1 MRRPYKL
8 SHQFIASILIVSLFL
23 QSCGN
28 SLMPIREEQTARG
41 QTHTQEIIHQTNVG
55 PLLYKQLTADG
66 GHAVTFYQEAG
77 ELKADIVMNA
87 PVGFSKIYDGLEV
100 TIEQGS
106 ELSNLPRLREQAQ
119 QCRIH
124 LQLAHAGKPA
134 KIVIYK
140 GAGLMGGSKEEENS
154 WKGRLK
160 SDRDSEAE
168 AEEEKL
174 PAEVTL
180 PKETINSLWQVGQGL
195 NKEVYK
201 NEMLKV
207 LALKALNKGGSD
219 TVLYL
224 KKLGK
229 LGDITTIVECKQIIL
244 PAVWQDKALDE
255 LQGILYGLYSQ
266 ALRGMEEEL
275 ATLSKLDQIAQQL
288 YILELKYYFQ
298 RLLEPTSQ
306 EKEVIIKDIQR
317 GMDRLNLLAMPETAN
332 LRRLYL
338 NHLVQEAYKKL
349 TEEEQ
354 ETQANSNQGTVSKLE
369 QIIAEEKTKSS
380 DIQGELTK
388 QRGYNKQFQEEQA
401 KHEQILNRE
410 RKENKNKISSLEKL
424 LKSSEDNLAQKKE
437 AYEKLKEE
445 QEEQRKSNQRTVSS
459 YILDINATDKYGNFP
474 LHVAAVFNHVKVARM
489 LLKEGANVNVKD
501 KDGDSSPLH
510 FSAILGHVKIAK
522 LLLKKGA
529 DVDAK
534 DKAGS
539 SPLHIS
545 VMNGWFELAKLL
557 LEKGADVNAKDK
569 DGNSPLHFAAT
580 YGHVK
585 IARLLLE
592 HGADVNTKNEDGNSP
607 LQVADKG
614 HLEVVKLLLEHG
626 ADVEGK
632 ENLGNLVTTI

>member
-1 MRRPYKL
+1 MKGKHNLARIL
-8 SHQFIASILIVSLFL
+8 FISLCL
-23 QSCGN
+23 QSCSTSFN
-28 SLMPIREEQTARG
+28 PPIVP
-41 QTHTQEIIHQTNVG
+41 IKK
-55 PLLYKQLTADG
+55 KQLDHMQLSVKKLVNNNLTSKE
-66 GHAVTFYQEAG
+66 GHIVTFYEEAG
-77 ELKADIVMNA
+77 KLQA
-87 PVGFSKIYDGLEV
+87 EV
-100 TIEQGS
+100 E
-106 ELSNLPRLREQAQ
+106 ENLPAGFTRKQILPVIIALNLSCSKVMVKE
-119 QCRIH
+119 
-124 LQLAHAGKPA
+124 LAWQKKFMHITKNSVYIGNMGLIGGGKGK
-134 KIVIYK
+134 KIK
-140 GAGLMGGSKEEENS
+140 KEEA
-154 WKGRLK
+154 
-160 SDRDSEAE
+160 SEAE
-168 AEEEKL
+168 AEEEEEKF
-174 PAEVTL
+174 PAAVTL

-195 NKEVYK
+195 KKELYK
-201 NEMLKV
+201 TEMLKV
-207 LALKALNKGGSD
+207 LAVKALNKGGSA

-229 LGDITTIVECKQIIL
+229 LGDIPTIVECKQMIL
-244 PAVWQDKALDE
+244 PAVWQGKSLDE

-275 ATLSKLDQIAQQL
+275 TTLSELDQIAQQL

-298 RLLEPTSQ
+298 RLLGPTSQ
-306 EKEVIIKDIQR
+306 EKEAIIKDIQR
-317 GMDRLNLLAMPETAN
+317 GMDKLNLLALPETVN
-332 LRRLYL
+332 FRRLYL

-354 ETQANSNQGTVSKLE
+354 ETQAKSNQGTVSKLE

-388 QRGYNKQFQEEQA
+388 QKGYNKQLQEEQA

-424 LKSSEDNLAQKKE
+424 LKSSEDDLAQKKE

-445 QEEQRKSNQRTVSS
+445 QDKQAKSNQVTVSS
-459 YILDINATDKYGNFP
+459 YVLDINATDKYGNCP

-489 LLKEGANVNVKD
+489 LLEKGADVNVKD

-510 FSAILGHVKIAK
+510 FSAILGHMKIAK
-522 LLLKKGA
+522 LLLKNGA
-529 DVDAK
+529 DVNAK

-539 SPLHIS
+539 SPLHIG

-557 LEKGADVNAKDK
+557 LEHGADVNAKDK

-592 HGADVNTKNEDGNSP
+592 HGADVNIKNEDGNSP

-626 ADVEGK
+626 ADVDGK
-632 ENLGNLVTTI
+632 DR